1 MKSLPKGGSACYVA
15 SNLLRRTG
23 REESMAKHRSKR
35 TRTFAKKASMA
46 GGAAVTVTAMT
57 LGLAAPASAALT
69 GDQDDVT
76 IPDIPGVNII
86 TTGSPFGLLS
96 IFGDDPFWV
105 PALPSRIAD
114 EINGTSYLP
123 GGDIDIPVTVPNPA
137 YDPKCTDT
145 RICPPETITGSL
157 DLDLVSL
164 RIPVVLAF
172 GLGALATGM
181 AYPQVEADLPNQPGG
196 TGPNAEPGSSVT
208 IVPMLLVLNPGR
220 NDGGIAAR
228 FAFLFERFG
237 IDTATD
243 DFDVQTDGNAVL
255 VPVKVDVGLQ
265 NEPLSDFAAWPNPVT
280 LVNNAAAFAF
290 PTYILRGSDLEGVGL
305 QTLNPLV
312 ANLVGNFGSA
322 IIGDGLTVDLPGALP
337 NVDLSREE
345 SILTLDPVL
354 TSLLGDEFP
363 GIDID
368 IPNGPELADQ
378 YEALNQYYTIENGA
392 QPMLEPFRYPTDLLS
407 VLTGQ
412 TITNPFAD
420 AVEPAI
426 AMLGNLGYTNVV
438 QYGDDP
444 NDFRDDYQRDFGDN
458 FGSNGGEAMPFFS
471 FPENIRWEAVPADF
485 ARALGGGIQDAFFY
499 GGIPGLNNPPPSQR
513 DNPLALVVNLL
524 EQLIGPISLSS
535 LTDVGP
541 GSDAGDVLDAIDAA
555 AARAELNDLPS
566 AVPFASADSLPDQH
580 AQRFTVGTD
589 AAMAA
594 PSPAPGDVA
603 NDATPADETTEPRR
617 PQLNIWRGSLAP
629 TTSAGGSTS
638 RVGSSG
644 VDSIREAVSGTRQR
658 LRNSIGDFTKN
669 VADTARGI
677 TEAATGRGDG
687 RGGSDAGGGDA
698 E

>member
-1 MKSLPKGGSACYVA
+1 
-15 SNLLRRTG
+15 
-23 REESMAKHRSKR
+23 MAKHRSKR
-35 TRTFAKKASMA
+35 AYPFAKKASMV
-46 GGAAVTVTAMT
+46 GGAAVTATAMT
-57 LGLAAPASAALT
+57 LGLAPPASAALLDT
-69 GDQDDVT
+69 PSPTDS
-76 IPDIPGVNII
+76 IPEIPGINVI

-123 GGDIDIPVTVPNPA
+123 GGDLDIPVTVPNPA

-164 RIPVVLAF
+164 RIPMVIAF

-220 NDGGIAAR
+220 NDGGVAAR

-237 IDTATD
+237 IDTATN

-265 NEPLSDFAAWPNPVT
+265 NDPLSDFAAWPNPVT
-280 LVNNAAAFAF
+280 LLNNVAALVF

-322 IIGDGLTVDLPGALP
+322 IIGEGLTVDLPGALP
-337 NVDLSREE
+337 NIDLSREE

-354 TSLLGDEFP
+354 TSLLGDTFP
-363 GIDID
+363 GIDIE
-368 IPNGPELADQ
+368 IPNGPELGDQ
-378 YEALNQYYTIENGA
+378 YESLNQYYTIENGA

-444 NDFRDDYQRDFGDN
+444 DDFRDDYQRDFSDN
-458 FGSNGGEAMPFFS
+458 FGGNGGEAMPFFS
-471 FPENIRWEAVPADF
+471 FPENIAWEAVPGDF
-485 ARALGGGIQDAFFY
+485 ARALGGGIEDAFFY

-513 DNPLALVVNLL
+513 ANPVALLVDLL
-524 EQLIGPISLSS
+524 EQIIGPISLSS
-535 LTDVGP
+535 LTDV
-541 GSDAGDVLDAIDAA
+541 SSLNDAGDVLDAIDAVGGSAGLRNLATPLA
-555 AARAELNDLPS
+555 ANA
-566 AVPFASADSLPDQH
+566 LPDQNTEKS
-580 AQRFTVGTD
+580 AVD
-589 AAMAA
+589 AAEGTASPTPP
-594 PSPAPGDVA
+594 PSDTTGNAVSVTPPA
-603 NDATPADETTEPRR
+603 TEDIPQTQR
-617 PQLNIWRGSLAP
+617 PQLNIWRGTMNPSTDSGGY
-629 TTSAGGSTS
+629 TTG
-638 RVGSSG
+638 VGSPRTG
-644 VDSIREAVSGTRQR
+644 SIRDAISDTRQQIR
-658 LRNSIGDFTKN
+658 SSVRSFAGNVGDVTRDIAK
-669 VADTARGI
+669 V
-677 TEAATGRGDG
+677 ATGGRPDGAGDT
-687 RGGSDAGGGDA
+687 SGDA
-698 E
+698 DSE

>member
-1 MKSLPKGGSACYVA
+1 
-15 SNLLRRTG
+15 
-23 REESMAKHRSKR
+23 MAKHRSKR
-35 TRTFAKKASMA
+35 AYPFAKKASMV
-46 GGAAVTVTAMT
+46 GGAAVTATAMT
-57 LGLAAPASAALT
+57 LGLAPPASAALLDT
-69 GDQDDVT
+69 PSPTDS
-76 IPDIPGVNII
+76 IPEIPGINVI

-123 GGDIDIPVTVPNPA
+123 GGDLDIPVTVPNPA

-164 RIPVVLAF
+164 RIPMVIAF

-220 NDGGIAAR
+220 NDGGVAAR

-237 IDTATD
+237 IDTATN

-265 NEPLSDFAAWPNPVT
+265 NDPLSDFAAWPNPVT
-280 LVNNAAAFAF
+280 LLNNAAALVF

-322 IIGDGLTVDLPGALP
+322 IIGEGLTVDLPGALP
-337 NVDLSREE
+337 NIDLSREE

-354 TSLLGDEFP
+354 TSLLGDTFP
-363 GIDID
+363 GIDIE
-368 IPNGPELADQ
+368 IPNGPELGDQ
-378 YEALNQYYTIENGA
+378 YESLNQYYTIENGA

-407 VLTGQ
+407 VLSGQ

-444 NDFRDDYQRDFGDN
+444 DDFRDDYQRDFGDN
-458 FGSNGGEAMPFFS
+458 FGGNGGEAMPFFS
-471 FPENIRWEAVPADF
+471 FPENIEWEAVPGDL
-485 ARALGGGIQDAFFY
+485 ARALSGGIEDAFFY

-513 DNPLALVVNLL
+513 ANPAALLADLL
-524 EQLIGPISLSS
+524 EQIIGPISLSS
-535 LTDVGP
+535 LTDV
-541 GSDAGDVLDAIDAA
+541 SSLNDAGDVLDAIDAIGGSAGNLTTPLA
-555 AARAELNDLPS
+555 ANPLPEQNTQKP
-566 AVPFASADSLPDQH
+566 AV
-580 AQRFTVGTD
+580 D
-589 AAMAA
+589 AAEGTASPTPP
-594 PSPAPGDVA
+594 PSDTSGNAVSVTPLATDDVPQ
-603 NDATPADETTEPRR
+603 TQR
-617 PQLNIWRGSLAP
+617 PQLNIWRGTMHPS
-629 TTSAGGSTS
+629 TGSGGSTTG
-638 RVGSSG
+638 VGSPRPG
-644 VDSIREAVSGTRQR
+644 SIRDAISDTRQQIR
-658 LRNSIGDFTKN
+658 SSVRSFAGNVGDVTRDIAK
-669 VADTARGI
+669 V
-677 TEAATGRGDG
+677 ATGGRPDGAGDT
-687 RGGSDAGGGDA
+687 SGDA
-698 E
+698 DSE

>member
-1 MKSLPKGGSACYVA
+1 
-15 SNLLRRTG
+15 
-23 REESMAKHRSKR
+23 MAKHRSKR
-35 TRTFAKKASMA
+35 ARTFAKKASMA
-46 GGAAVTVTAMT
+46 GGAAVTAAAMT
-57 LGLAAPASAALT
+57 LGLAPPASAAIV
-69 GDQDDVT
+69 DVPSPADS

-86 TTGSPFGLLS
+86 TTGPPFGLLS
-96 IFGDDPFWV
+96 LIGVDPFWV
-105 PALPSRIAD
+105 PAIPARIAD
-114 EINGTSYLP
+114 EINGTPYIS

-157 DLDLVSL
+157 DLDLASL
-164 RIPVVLAF
+164 RIPVVIAF

-228 FAFLFERFG
+228 FAPLFAPFG
-237 IDTATD
+237 IDTATN
-243 DFDVQTDGNAVL
+243 DFEVQTDGSAVL

-265 NEPLSDFAAWPNPVT
+265 NDPRSDFAAWPNPVT
-280 LVNNAAAFAF
+280 LLNNAAAFAF

-312 ANLVGNFGSA
+312 ANMVGNFGSA

-337 NVDLSREE
+337 NIDLTRAE

-354 TSLLGDEFP
+354 TSLLGDTFP
-363 GIDID
+363 GIDIE
-368 IPNGPELADQ
+368 IPNGPELEDQ

-426 AMLGNLGYTNVV
+426 TMLGNLGYTNVV

-444 NDFRDDYQRDFGDN
+444 NDFRDDYQRDFSDN

-471 FPENIRWEAVPADF
+471 FPENIKWEAVPADF
-485 ARALGGGIQDAFFY
+485 ARALAGGIEDAFFY

-513 DNPLALVVNLL
+513 DNPASLLVDLL
-524 EQLIGPISLSS
+524 EQLVGSTNLSDLADVESL
-535 LTDVGP
+535 D
-541 GSDAGDVLDAIDAA
+541 DAGDVLDAIDAA
-555 AARAELNDLPS
+555 GGSAGLRQIGSATPSTATAVGDQNAERE
-566 AVPFASADSLPDQH
+566 AV
-580 AQRFTVGTD
+580 
-589 AAMAA
+589 
-594 PSPAPGDVA
+594 
-603 NDATPADETTEPRR
+603 DATEGTALPTPPPGAPIEDDATATPLAADATTPDTRR
-617 PQLNIWRGSLAP
+617 PQFNVWRGSMNP
-629 TTSAGGSTS
+629 SGSSGGSTTS
-638 RVGSSG
+638 VGSSSTT
-644 VDSIREAVSGTRQR
+644 SIRGAISDTRHQIR
-658 LRNSIGDFTKN
+658 DSIGDFTKSVRDVTTN
-669 VADTARGI
+669 I
-677 TEAATGRGDG
+677 TKAATGAVGGNDRGASGDG
-687 RGGSDAGGGDA
+687 DS

>member
-1 MKSLPKGGSACYVA
+1 
-15 SNLLRRTG
+15 
-23 REESMAKHRSKR
+23 MAKHRS
-35 TRTFAKKASMA
+35 THTFVKKASVV

-57 LGLAAPASAALT
+57 LGLAPPASAALADPSPT
-69 GDQDDVT
+69 DS
-76 IPDIPGVNII
+76 IPNIPGINII
-86 TTGSPFGLLS
+86 TTGSPFGLVSL
-96 IFGDDPFWV
+96 FGDDPFWV

-137 YDPKCTDT
+137 YIPSCTDT
-145 RICPPETITGSL
+145 RICPPKTITGSL

-164 RIPVVLAF
+164 RIPVVIAF

-196 TGPNAEPGSSVT
+196 TGPNAQPGSSVT

-220 NDGGIAAR
+220 NDGGVAAR
-228 FAFLFERFG
+228 FAFLFEPFG
-237 IDTATD
+237 IDTATN

-255 VPVKVDVGLQ
+255 VPIKVDIGLQ
-265 NEPLSDFAAWPNPVT
+265 NDPLSDFAAWPNPVT

-290 PTYILRGSDLEGVGL
+290 PTYIVRGSDLEGVGPA
-305 QTLNPLV
+305 TLNPLV

-322 IIGDGLTVDLPGALP
+322 IIGDGLTIDLPGALP
-337 NVDLSREE
+337 NIDLTRAE

-363 GIDID
+363 GIDIE
-368 IPNGPELADQ
+368 IPNGPDLGDQ

-426 AMLGNLGYTNVV
+426 TMLGNLGYTNVV

-444 NDFRDDYQRDFGDN
+444 NDFRDDYQRDFSDD
-458 FGSNGGEAMPFFS
+458 FGGNGGEAMPFFS
-471 FPENIRWEAVPADF
+471 FPENVKWEAVPADF

-513 DNPLALVVNLL
+513 DNPAGLIADLL
-524 EQLIGPISLSS
+524 EQLIGSINLSS
-535 LTDVGP
+535 LTDV
-541 GSDAGDVLDAIDAA
+541 SSLDDAGDVLDAIDAA
-555 AARAELNDLPS
+555 GGSAGLRNLASTTPLAAN
-566 AVPFASADSLPDQH
+566 AVPEQH
-580 AQRFTVGTD
+580 AERLAVD
-589 AAMAA
+589 AAEGTASTTTPPPADTSAADVSAA
-594 PSPAPGDVA
+594 PVATDDVA
-603 NDATPADETTEPRR
+603 PTQR
-617 PQLNIWRGSLAP
+617 PQLNVWRGTMNPLTGS
-629 TTSAGGSTS
+629 GGSVASVGPSSTS
-638 RVGSSG
+638 
-644 VDSIREAVSGTRQR
+644 SIRDAISDTRQQIR
-658 LRNSIGDFTKN
+658 SSVRSF
-669 VADTARGI
+669 ADSVGKATRDIAR
-677 TEAATGRGDG
+677 AATGGRPGAGSSTSGDTD
-687 RGGSDAGGGDA
+687 S

>member
-1 MKSLPKGGSACYVA
+1 
-15 SNLLRRTG
+15 
-23 REESMAKHRSKR
+23 MAKHRSKR
-35 TRTFAKKASMA
+35 AYPFAKKASMV
-46 GGAAVTVTAMT
+46 GGAAVTATAMT
-57 LGLAAPASAALT
+57 LGLAPPASAALLDT
-69 GDQDDVT
+69 PSPTDS
-76 IPDIPGVNII
+76 IPEIPGINVI

-114 EINGTSYLP
+114 EINGTSYLA
-123 GGDIDIPVTVPNPA
+123 GGDLDIPVTVPNPA

-181 AYPQVEADLPNQPGG
+181 AYPHVEADLPNQPGG

-220 NDGGIAAR
+220 NDGGVAAR

-237 IDTATD
+237 IDTATN
-243 DFDVQTDGNAVL
+243 DFDVQTDGDAVL

-265 NEPLSDFAAWPNPVT
+265 NDPLSDFAAWPNPVT
-280 LVNNAAAFAF
+280 LLNNAAAFAF

-322 IIGDGLTVDLPGALP
+322 IIGEGLTVDLPGALP
-337 NVDLSREE
+337 NIDLSREE

-354 TSLLGDEFP
+354 TSLLGDTFP
-363 GIDID
+363 GIDIE
-368 IPNGPELADQ
+368 IPNGPELGDQ
-378 YEALNQYYTIENGA
+378 YESLNQYYTIENGA

-407 VLTGQ
+407 VLTGL

-426 AMLGNLGYTNVV
+426 TMLGNLGYTNVV

-444 NDFRDDYQRDFGDN
+444 TDFRDDYQRDFSDN
-458 FGSNGGEAMPFFS
+458 FGGNGGEAMPFFS
-471 FPENIRWEAVPADF
+471 FPENIRWESVPADV
-485 ARALGGGIQDAFFY
+485 ARALGGGVQDAFFY
-499 GGIPGLNNPPPSQR
+499 GGIPGLNNPPSSQR
-513 DNPLALVVNLL
+513 ANPAALLVDLL

-535 LTDVGP
+535 LTDV
-541 GSDAGDVLDAIDAA
+541 SSLNDAGDVLVAIDAVGGSVGLRNLATPLA
-555 AARAELNDLPS
+555 ANA
-566 AVPFASADSLPDQH
+566 LPDQN
-580 AQRFTVGTD
+580 AEKSAVD
-589 AAMAA
+589 AAEGTA
-594 PSPAPGDVA
+594 PTTPPPAVTSGDDA
-603 NDATPADETTEPRR
+603 SATPPATADIPRTQR
-617 PQLNIWRGSLAP
+617 PRFNIWRGTMNPS
-629 TTSAGGSTS
+629 TGSGGSTTS
-638 RVGSSG
+638 DGSSRTS
-644 VDSIREAVSGTRQR
+644 SIRGAISDTRQQIR
-658 LRNSIGDFTKN
+658 SSVRSFAGDVRDVTRDIAK
-669 VADTARGI
+669 V
-677 TEAATGRGDG
+677 ATGGRPGGAADNTGDTD
-687 RGGSDAGGGDA
+687 S